1 MTQTTEETAA
11 LVTDETAAL
20 VRRLAR
26 PHASGG
32 MVIERSVIL
41 AEGAKSAAILN
52 WISEHDGIADST
64 APPTR
69 SHGLHGSRASVP
81 LRAAPARR
89 FVLPASAFPTA
100 PGG

>member
-1 MTQTTEETAA
+1 MTQTAPDVPDA
-11 LVTDETAAL
+11 TAAL

-41 AEGAKSAAILN
+41 AEGASSAAILS

-64 APPTR
+64 DAATR
-69 SHGLHGSRASVP
+69 SHGLHGSRANTP
-81 LRAAPARR
+81 LQAAPARR
-89 FVLPASAFPTA
+89 FVLPAGAFRTA
-100 PGG
+100 PGS